1 MLPSLPKSA
10 VSFDEI
16 TSETDGV
23 KKELDGSIC
32 ENSVSVSLVF
42 FLFLYFILF
51 FTFSLSLFFLIAIAV
66 LIKYLLYTLNKYIQI
81 YFIFIFSLLVFFFNL
96 QKFHSR
102 EKIYEEF
109 WSRVDNENKGYVDFG
124 EFESFLRENAKTD
137 ISERKRLG
145 MAFISVNSSNL
156 SVPTSACHER
166 TGCPWMKH
174 LCLLLSYSSSLIQQ
188 IENYRTRA
196 TNVLFWEGSF
206 YCLFIILFII
216 YF

>member
-1 MLPSLPKSA
+1 MFSDIESESYASRSQSKAKNDPVAHKSSAMLPSLPKSA

-81 YFIFIFSLLVFFFNL
+81 YFIFIFSLL
-96 QKFHSR
+96 
-102 EKIYEEF
+102 F
-109 WSRVDNENKGYVDFG
+109 WG
-124 EFESFLRENAKTD
+124 FLLTEV
-137 ISERKRLG
+137 S
-145 MAFISVNSSNL
+145 L
-156 SVPTSACHER
+156 S
-166 TGCPWMKH
+166 
-174 LCLLLSYSSSLIQQ
+174 
-188 IENYRTRA
+188 
-196 TNVLFWEGSF
+196 
-206 YCLFIILFII
+206 
-216 YF
+216 